1 MECHPLID
9 YATFE
14 ELKSAA
20 GADFVDD
27 LVGTFLEESPP
38 LLAELR
44 SAHAEGAAER
54 FKRAAHSLKS
64 NAQTFG
70 AMVLGSQARAL
81 EVGGLPADDAA
92 LDALDAAY
100 AEAAAAMM
108 ALRHG

>member
-1 MECHPLID
+1 MECDPLID
-9 YATFE
+9 HATFE

-20 GADFVDD
+20 GADFVGD
-27 LVGTFLEESPP
+27 LISTFLEESPR

-44 SAHAEGAAER
+44 SAHAERAAER

-70 AMVLGSQARAL
+70 ATVLGSQARAL
-81 EVGGLPADDAA
+81 EVGGLPDDDSA

-108 ALRHG
+108 ILRHG